1 MFKPADAR
9 RESAEGPATSVVDA
23 GNGGQAAPSL
33 STTSEPATRAGSYA
47 VYILV
52 LLTLANVLSY
62 ADRYLFSIAM
72 PAIKQEFG
80 ASDAVLGLIGG
91 PAFTVS
97 YILFSIPLARLAD
110 RWSRKRVLAISVTV
124 WSAATALCGAAGG
137 IAQMALGRVLVGVG
151 EAGAMPPSQS
161 LISQLFEPRRRATAL
176 GCLAVAPHLGL
187 VVGLSGGGVAIALWG
202 WRTTFLVLALAGLPI
217 ALLVWLTGP
226 SRTSGPRVATSSTE
240 STRSAWQAVRYC
252 WSIPSLRLLA
262 LGTGV
267 FNMFGYAASIW
278 LPAFLMRS
286 HAMTSVQAGFWLGV
300 CATIGGVLG
309 SLSSGAIVD
318 TLVARSAGG
327 RDIRWQLRVP
337 ALGFIASF
345 PLQLVFLLLPAG
357 AAITVAG
364 HAVPGV
370 GLLLMSTAFLSSLWM
385 GPSFAAVSR
394 IVAPEYRS
402 QATAMLIV
410 IINVV
415 GSTAG
420 PLIAGLISDTLTPRL
435 GQDALRYSLLSMSA
449 LMVVGGAVFWRAATH
464 YPRDVHNG
472 GQAAA

>member
-1 MFKPADAR
+1 MFRPSDAR
-9 RESAEGPATSVVDA
+9 GEAASSATAVGSQIAGTESERIGTS
-23 GNGGQAAPSL
+23 
-33 STTSEPATRAGSYA
+33 SYA

-124 WSAATALCGAAGG
+124 WSAATAFCGAAGG
-137 IAQMALGRVLVGVG
+137 IVQMALGRVMVGVG

-161 LISQLFEPRRRATAL
+161 IISQLFDPRRRATAL
-176 GCLAVAPHLGL
+176 GFLAAAPHLGL
-187 VVGLSGGGVAIALWG
+187 VVGLSGGGVAISLWG
-202 WRTTFLVLALAGLPI
+202 WRTTFLVLALVGLPI

-226 SRTSGPRVATSSTE
+226 TRVARPAVAASSKKKAKT
-240 STRSAWQAVRYC
+240 AWQAVRYC
-252 WSIPSLRLLA
+252 LSIPSLRLLA

-286 HAMTSVQAGFWLGV
+286 HGMTSVEAGFWLGV

-318 TLVARSAGG
+318 ALVARSAGG
-327 RDIRWQLRVP
+327 SDIRWQLRVP
-337 ALGFIASF
+337 ALGFIGSF
-345 PLQLVFLLLPAG
+345 PLQFVLLQLPAG
-357 AAITVAG
+357 TAIMIAG

-370 GLLLMSTAFLSSLWM
+370 GLLLMVTAFFGALWM

-420 PLIAGLISDTLTPRL
+420 PLIAGLISDTLTLRF
-435 GQDALRYSLLSMSA
+435 GQEALRYSLLSMSV
-449 LMVVGGAVFWRAATH
+449 LMIAGGAIFWRASTH
-464 YPRDVHNG
+464 YPRDVKNG
-472 GQAAA
+472 GQAVA